1 MAPDPRSG
9 DADPLLPRFTAAL
22 WAACPECGA
31 AQGDTHWVDLDRYA
45 FSQRVTGT
53 DLHGHDGTA

>member
-1 MAPDPRSG
+1 M
-9 DADPLLPRFTAAL
+9 AAL